1 MLAEM
6 THMLYEIR
14 GFLIGH
20 EEAGSD
26 IPAEWFA
33 AIDGAIDISAK
44 AEELHD
50 SVRLAAMDVDTCR
63 EE

>member
-1 MLAEM
+1 MLTRM
-6 THMLYEIR
+6 TSTLYEIQ
-14 GFLIGH
+14 GFLTAHNG
-20 EEAGSD
+20 D
-26 IPAEWFA
+26 IPVEWFA

-63 EE
+63 EES